1 MKKIAEENFCIIP
14 KNVPSSL
21 LKENSKYFD
30 MVVELQQKTL
40 DTFSNFIEKTTEINK
55 NILDKSNTII
65 ETISNMYRNT
75 NISIP
80 RNDTNLDTLPRTK
93 EEFDVNIQVEL

>member
-14 KNVPSSL
+14 KNVLSLL

-40 DTFSNFIEKTTEINK
+40 DTFSNFTEKTTEINK

-65 ETISNMYRNT
+65 ETISNMYRNA

-80 RNDTNLDTLPRTK
+80 RNDTNLHTLPRTK
-93 EEFDVNIQVEL
+93 EEFDANIQVEL